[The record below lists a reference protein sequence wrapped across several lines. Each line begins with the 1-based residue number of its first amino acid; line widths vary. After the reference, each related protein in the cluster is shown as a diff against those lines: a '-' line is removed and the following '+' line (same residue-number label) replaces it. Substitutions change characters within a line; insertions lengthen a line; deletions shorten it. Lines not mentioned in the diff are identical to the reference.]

1 TSMISW
7 FGTRFLAP
15 MGGLGTLTGPYP
27 PPTVFYW
34 DGDFYDGLYDAL
46 SKNAGL
52 LQKGTT
58 MKLSLHEVSWL
69 QQESVVDVNLHVPN
83 VHFKLGMTA
92 PNGAT
97 AKSEKLI
104 EYGYDPIA
112 WLSPPL
118 KELLAA
124 PADAEAKRIEVQE
137 TIARIQRGDY
147 VWVDAGTPDA

>member
-1 TSMISW
+1 KTAILSYTGGTAVGVVGEACSGFSKWLTGGISDYLVRPGQLPIVHQGTNVLTEWVCSLDPVKVLTLDSAGDAKKVGETSMISW

-58 MKLSLHEVSWL
+58 MK
-69 QQESVVDVNLHVPN
+69 
-83 VHFKLGMTA
+83 
-92 PNGAT
+92 
-97 AKSEKLI
+97 
-104 EYGYDPIA
+104 
-112 WLSPPL
+112 
-118 KELLAA
+118 
-124 PADAEAKRIEVQE
+124 
-137 TIARIQRGDY
+137 
-147 VWVDAGTPDA
+147 